1 MNTRSINTRSMNT
14 RSMTP
19 KVVVAIEESPPVVET
34 PVKKAKRVSNYE
46 IHKARV
52 EAQDV
57 IRLKNRAIRVKEL
70 VDNGYITLI
79 PNKAPKAV
87 KHPSSL
93 VSQIKIV
100 NTDELTTMG
109 LTERSRYPYDFPDAE
124 ELGFYGHHIVIDVFD
139 LPYSCRSV
147 RLNKVEYMEITKKEA
162 ELGRIIGDRIMNW
175 AVAPKGYYWQYFG
188 GGCSRFNDDSSY
200 ELFPL
205 PIHYK
210 HIHESSIHRTS
221 TINILAYRIHF

>member
-1 MNTRSINTRSMNT
+1 MNTRSMNT

-19 KVVVAIEESPPVVET
+19 KVVVAIEETPPVLEA
-34 PVKKAKRVSNYE
+34 KKAKKVYVKRVLSSYE
-46 IHKARV
+46 IHHADI
-52 EAQDV
+52 EAKEV
-57 IRLKNRAIRVKEL
+57 IRKKNRAIRVHEL
-70 VDNGYITLI
+70 INRGYITPV
-79 PNKAPKAV
+79 PNKAPNQV
-87 KHPSSL
+87 KHPSYL

-100 NTDELTTMG
+100 DTDELTTMG
-109 LTERSRYPYDFPDAE
+109 LTNRSRYPYDFPDAE

-147 RLNKVEYMEITKKEA
+147 RLNKVEYMEITKEEA
-162 ELGRIIGDRIMNW
+162 EFGRIIGDRIMNW

-210 HIHESSIHRTS
+210 PI
-221 TINILAYRIHF
+221 